1 MLGNIVAIII
11 IFLFLLGSISMICS
25 ILFDPSPVHLVV
37 KQKKGSEEVLDDLVD
52 AEFMEDD
59 IIIDE
64 DLMEE

>member
-11 IFLFLLGSISMICS
+11 VFLFLLGSISMICS
-25 ILFDPSPVHLVV
+25 ILFDPSPVSLVV
-37 KQKKGSEEVLDDLVD
+37 KQKKEPEVLDDLID

-64 DLMEE
+64 DLVEE